1 MPRNNKRKK
10 KLSNFKKFLC
20 IYCGILLLAGVI
32 TLIMLHSLLKDYEEG
47 MPSGTMD
54 KIVNQFTPDGIGKL
68 LSDNS
73 VKVNEFETNDTIT
86 SYFTDKLND
95 GTVVGYGD
103 TYTFFCGSDIELTP
117 VMTAVQQ
124 KTTVKILSATPIEG
138 TVKVSF
144 LATRNVAPVETV
156 VKQGFVYGK
165 NLADS

>member
-68 LSDNS
+68 LSDND
-73 VKVNEFETNDTIT
+73 VKVNEFETNDT
-86 SYFTDKLND
+86 
-95 GTVVGYGD
+95 
-103 TYTFFCGSDIELTP
+103 TYTGVFSEYSPAFFLYD
-117 VMTAVQQ
+117 
-124 KTTVKILSATPIEG
+124 TVPSFNLS
-138 TVKVSF
+138 VKNAAIVS
-144 LATRNVAPVETV
+144 LV
-156 VKQGFVYGK
+156 
-165 NLADS
+165 

>member
-68 LSDNS
+68 LSDND

-95 GTVVGYGD
+95 GTVSYKKKAGEYSEKLL
-103 TYTFFCGSDIELTP
+103 C
-117 VMTAVQQ
+117 M
-124 KTTVKILSATPIEG
+124 
-138 TVKVSF
+138 
-144 LATRNVAPVETV
+144 
-156 VKQGFVYGK
+156 
-165 NLADS
+165 

>member
-47 MPSGTMD
+47 MPSGAMD

-95 GTVVGYGD
+95 GTVSYKKKAGEYSEKTPVYVVYAGD
-103 TYTFFCGSDIELTP
+103 T
-117 VMTAVQQ
+117 
-124 KTTVKILSATPIEG
+124 PIA
-138 TVKVSF
+138 KV
-144 LATRNVAPVETV
+144 
-156 VKQGFVYGK
+156 
-165 NLADS
+165 

>member
-68 LSDNS
+68 LSDNA
-73 VKVNEFETNDTIT
+73 VKVYEYETKDTIAA
-86 SYFTDKLND
+86 YFSDRLND
-95 GTVVGYGD
+95 CTVAYKKKAGEY
-103 TYTFFCGSDIELTP
+103 SEKTP
-117 VMTAVQQ
+117 V
-124 KTTVKILSATPIEG
+124 
-138 TVKVSF
+138 
-144 LATRNVAPVETV
+144 
-156 VKQGFVYGK
+156 
-165 NLADS
+165 